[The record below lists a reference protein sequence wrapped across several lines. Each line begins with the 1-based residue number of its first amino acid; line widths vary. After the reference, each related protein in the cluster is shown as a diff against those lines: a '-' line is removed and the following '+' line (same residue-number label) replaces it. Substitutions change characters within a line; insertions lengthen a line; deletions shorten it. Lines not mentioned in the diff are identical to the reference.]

1 MIDTTSAC
9 EGTTAKTQS
18 IKPYVIE
25 FVTGYVGYFMALLTI
40 AVGSASFE
48 ILVEYKIK
56 QIIDLIA
63 QHHDQQIFHLIA
75 LFVIYKA
82 MAHLVYFFMRIVNL
96 HYAPRIIKKTLL
108 DICKQTYHHSLHWFD
123 SQRSG
128 DIASK
133 IADFQEGITTIIEST
148 FRVVT
153 VILTVCIGLVFL
165 FNMYAVAA
173 WVLLGFIMLYLPII
187 YYLLSKQMVYQQA
200 YYKARQNAIGI
211 INDGIVNIFGIKIIG
226 RVDQEVNNALIPAI
240 HQWQDKDR
248 IRRRFDTYVVDSID
262 TVLIVLMSAVQIYLL
277 AYALLRGEITAGI
290 FAFVAML
297 TLKIHTQLNTLIEAM
312 LFSITPNMARVQSAY
327 QLLYAADE
335 VTDQPDAKT
344 QVRIKGQVN
353 FDAVT
358 FRYDERQRD
367 VLKNFTLS
375 IQPGEQVGLVGLSG
389 AGKTTVIKC
398 LLRYFDIRHGDI
410 QLDQHSIRSITQESL
425 RQNISLIPQDI
436 TLFHR
441 SIIDNLRLARPN
453 ATHKA
458 VEQAC
463 HKANIHDDIMDM
475 PDQYATIVGE
485 RGVKLSG
492 GQRQRIAIARAI
504 LKDAPILILDE
515 ATSSL
520 DSPTEKRIQ
529 SSINQMLDESRAT
542 VIAIAHRLS
551 TLVQMD
557 RIVVL
562 DKGQIVEQGSHH
574 ELIEKNGHYRR
585 LWDTQMI

>member
-1 MIDTTSAC
+1 MIDTTTAC
-9 EGTTAKTQS
+9 ESTTAKTQS
-18 IKPYVIE
+18 IEPYVIE
-25 FVTGYVGYFMALLTI
+25 FVTRYVGYFIALLTI

-63 QHHDQQIFHLIA
+63 QHHDQQIFHLIT
-75 LFVIYKA
+75 LFVVYKA

-108 DICKQTYHHSLHWFD
+108 DICMQTYHHSLHWFD

-153 VILTVCIGLVFL
+153 VILTVCIGLVF
-165 FNMYAVAA
+165 
-173 WVLLGFIMLYLPII
+173 
-187 YYLLSKQMVYQQA
+187 
-200 YYKARQNAIGI
+200 RQNAIGI

-226 RVDQEVNNALIPAI
+226 RVGQEVNNALIPAI

-248 IRRRFDTYVVDSID
+248 IRRRFDTFVVDSID

-344 QVRIKGQVN
+344 QVRIKGQVH

-410 QLDQHSIRSITQESL
+410 QLDQHSIRTISQESL

-463 HKANIHDDIMDM
+463 RKANIHDDIMDM